1 MNSFKNKLS
10 TFALYFLAFTLALY
24 FLYEYLV
31 IAYYAIAIIVLF
43 FIGLPTKG
51 WFNNINKPMLFASQL
66 AVVTVFII
74 KVLT

>member
-1 MNSFKNKLS
+1 MNSLKNNLS
-10 TFALYFLAFTLALY
+10 TFTLYFLVFTPVLYALH
-24 FLYEYLV
+24 EYLV
-31 IAYYAIAIIVLF
+31 IAYYSIAMIALF

-74 KVLT
+74 SVLT